1 MASDTKILIP
11 FDQAFEQVLA
21 AAKSPTTVKVN
32 LQESLHC
39 VLAED
44 VYADR
49 DMPPFDKAA
58 MDGYA
63 CRMEDLANA
72 LTIVEELPAGSVPG
86 KVIGKNQCA
95 KIMTGAMVPEG
106 ADYVLMKEHVETTAP
121 NTIRSTESTAQ
132 SNICYKAEDLKQGEL
147 ILGKGTLLKAP
158 HIAILAS
165 VGIAHPLVAKQPAIA
180 VFSTGSE
187 LVEPSELP
195 QQQQIRNSNS
205 YQLLAQ
211 LESMGIPASYSG
223 IVKDEATEVFNKLE
237 AALRNFDVVLI
248 SGGVSVGD
256 YDYVPEILRQLGAEI
271 LFHGL
276 NVKPG
281 KHLLFAKLG
290 DKFVIGLPGNPVSSF
305 VQFELLVKPFLFEM
319 MGCKKKNTVLKL
331 PLGSNYSR
339 KKADNMLFVPVSLT
353 DKGEAQPL
361 EYHGSA
367 HIHAYTGADGIL
379 TIPVGTNEIK
389 KGEIVHVRPL

>member
-1 MASDTKILIP
+1 MANQPKILIP
-11 FDQAFEQVLA
+11 FDQALELVLA
-21 AAKSPTTVKVN
+21 AAKPVTTVKVK
-32 LQESLHC
+32 LQDSLHRI
-39 VLAED
+39 LAED

-49 DMPPFDKAA
+49 DMPPFHKSA

-63 CRMEDLANA
+63 CRREDLLNE
-72 LTIVEELPAGSVPG
+72 LTIVEELPAGSVPL
-86 KVIGKNQCA
+86 KTIQKNQCA

-106 ADYVLMKEHVETTAP
+106 ADCVIMKEHVTITGP
-121 NTIRSTESTAQ
+121 NTIRCSGDSLQ
-132 SNICYKAEDLKQGEL
+132 SNICYKGEDVEKGAL
-147 ILGKGTLLKAP
+147 ILEKGISLKAP
-158 HIAILAS
+158 HLAILAS
-165 VGIAHPLVAKQPAIA
+165 VGIAHPLVARPPIVA

-187 LVEPSELP
+187 LVEPDVFP

-211 LESMGIPASYSG
+211 LASMGISASYSG
-223 IVKDEATEVFNKLE
+223 IVKDEVEEVHERLV
-237 AALRNFDVVLI
+237 AALRQFDVVLV

-256 YDYVPEILRQLGAEI
+256 YDYVPEILHRLGAQI

-281 KHLLFAKLG
+281 KHLLFAQIG

-305 VQFELLVKPFLFEM
+305 VQFELLVKPFLLEM
-319 MGCKKKNTVLKL
+319 MGSKRKKILFQM
-331 PLGSNYSR
+331 PIAADYFR
-339 KKADNMLFVPVSLT
+339 KKADNMLFVPVSFSEEGTVQL
-353 DKGEAQPL
+353 L

-379 TIPVGTNEIK
+379 TIPVGIHEIK

>member
-1 MASDTKILIP
+1 MATGTKILIP
-11 FDQAFEQVLA
+11 FDQALKQVLA
-21 AAKSPTTVKVN
+21 VAKPPTTVKVN
-32 LQESLHC
+32 LQESLHRI
-39 VLAED
+39 LAED

-49 DMPPFDKAA
+49 DMPPFNKSA

-63 CRMEDLANA
+63 CRREDLANE
-72 LTIVEELPAGSVPG
+72 LTIVEEVPAGSVPDR
-86 KVIGKNQCA
+86 VIEKNQCA

-106 ADYVLMKEHVETTAP
+106 ADCVLMKEHAAITGP
-121 NTIRSTESTAQ
+121 GTIRSTELSAQ
-132 SNICYKAEDLKQGEL
+132 SNICYRAEDLKQGEL
-147 ILGKGTLLKAP
+147 IVGKGTRLKAP

-165 VGIAHPLVAKQPAIA
+165 VGIAHPLVAKQPAVA
-180 VFSTGSE
+180 VISTGSE

-211 LESMGIPASYSG
+211 LEGMGISASYSG
-223 IVKDEATEVFNKLE
+223 IVKDEATEVFNSLE
-237 AALRNFDVVLI
+237 AALRDFDVVI
-248 SGGVSVGD
+248 VSGGVSVGD
-256 YDYVPEILRQLGAEI
+256 YDYVPEILNRLGAEI

-281 KHLLFAKLG
+281 KHLLFAKVG

-305 VQFELLVKPFLFEM
+305 VQFELLVKPFLYEM
-319 MGCKKKNTVLKL
+319 MGCKKKNMVLKL
-331 PLGSNYSR
+331 PLGTNYSR

-353 DKGEAQPL
+353 DNGEVHPL

-367 HIHAYTGADGIL
+367 DIHAYTGADGIL